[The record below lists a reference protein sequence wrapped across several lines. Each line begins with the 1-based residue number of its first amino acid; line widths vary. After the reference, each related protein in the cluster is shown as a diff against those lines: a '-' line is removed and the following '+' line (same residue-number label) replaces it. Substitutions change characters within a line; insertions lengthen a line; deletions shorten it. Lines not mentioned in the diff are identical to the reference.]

1 MKLRIKNIPIATILL
16 ATIFAIGI
24 LLFVNAYSKKGAF
37 STYSLWGGKE
47 TTVESNTKDSDN
59 DGLKDWEEKL
69 YGTDTLN
76 PDTDADGYLDGEEIN
91 SGHNPMV
98 KGPNDKQVFYPLPLG
113 DKYNITN
120 NVFTDFDSVLKSY
133 IEQKDEYVRNHP
145 EIASPEE
152 YLSQTDQSTLN
163 EMFKRA
169 ILYNEQDWVDKA
181 DKALEQMPEIFNI
194 EISDTNINVSDNND
208 IDSIKTYAD
217 ELISYLNSNDFL
229 LKDGNLALLK
239 DSATKNEFAEIDIL
253 IQITDDK
260 IANLVDLTVPSSWKE
275 IHKNALKIIIITRNI
290 YVSVRGFETD
300 PIKTMIA
307 ANKFQSVIS
316 LWDILTANIV
326 NLNETQNLNL
336 PL

>member
-1 MKLRIKNIPIATILL
+1 MKIKIGKSHLAILPIAIV
-16 ATIFAIGI
+16 FAIGI
-24 LLFVNAYSKKGAF
+24 LLFVSAYSKKDAL
-37 STYSLWGGKE
+37 STFTLWGSKE
-47 TTVESNTKDSDN
+47 TSIESQNIDTDN
-59 DGLKDWEEKL
+59 DGLRDWEENL
-69 YGTDTLN
+69 YKTDPLN

-91 SGHNPMV
+91 SGHNPAV

-120 NVFTDFDSVLKSY
+120 KIFTDFDSVLKSY

-169 ILYNEQDWVDKA
+169 ILYNEQDWIDKA
-181 DKALEQMPEIFNI
+181 DKVLEQMPEIFNI
-194 EISDTNINVSDNND
+194 EISDNDIHISDNND
-208 IDSIKTYAD
+208 IDSIKTYTN
-217 ELISYLNSNDFL
+217 ELIAYFNSDDFL
-229 LKDGNLALLK
+229 LKERNLSLLK
-239 DSATKNEFAEIDIL
+239 DSATKNEFTEIDIL

-260 IANLVDLTVPSSWKE
+260 IARLVDLSIPSSWKE

-290 YVSVRGFETD
+290 YVSVRGFEID
-300 PIKTMIA
+300 PIKTVVA
-307 ANKFQSVIS
+307 ADKFQSILS
-316 LWDILTANIV
+316 LWDVLTADIV
-326 NLNETQNLNL
+326 NLNKTQNLNL